1 LVLSADCTLDA
12 SFHHKNELNA
22 FNLVDDLIE
31 PFRPF
36 VDYEVYLL
44 TKDYNNSGNKLS
56 QQVRIELVSILNQ
69 MLE

>member
-1 LVLSADCTLDA
+1 LD
-12 SFHHKNELNA
+12 A

-44 TKDYNNSGNKLS
+44 TKAYNNSVL
-56 QQVRIELVSILNQ
+56 IAL
-69 MLE
+69 